1 MTVEYSEAVDRA
13 RVEFEQRW
21 RPCDLA
27 HVDTAFADRFERQ
40 LGKWQAAQITGTV
53 HEMAVHSAAM
63 VRAYAAAI
71 EVMQNYR
78 HTAYLLGYD
87 REQSVA
93 VCISAHSESVE
104 HAQRAM
110 DVPVEWVTP
119 EAVARLV
126 AQAKAMEV
134 AIGDK
139 EDRLS

>member
-1 MTVEYSEAVDRA
+1 MTIEYSEAVDQA
-13 RVEFEQRW
+13 RIEFEQRW

-27 HVDTAFADRFERQ
+27 HVDTAFADRFDRQ
-40 LGKWQAAQITGTV
+40 LKKWQTAQITGTV
-53 HEMAVHSAAM
+53 GGMAAHSAAM

-104 HAQRAM
+104 HAQRSM
-110 DVPVEWVTP
+110 DCDVEWITP

-126 AQAKAMEV
+126 AHSR
-134 AIGDK
+134 AIGIAIEDK